1 MAIGTKRI
9 EDYVPVVK
17 YNEGLYTELPMYIAG
32 DLTVTGTT
40 TIAGVS
46 LTDLTVTG
54 NTTIGNAATDTLGV
68 TGVSTFTAGATTD
81 AVNITGTA
89 ITTGKAIDIIDLAAL
104 TSGIGIN
111 VTSAATAITGAGRL
125 VYSSHT
131 GVTSTSGILNEFISA
146 ANDETVI
153 VKVTASDVNALG
165 TALQVSSA
173 TTTGNG
179 ITVAANALTDGFGIS
194 VTSSATASTA
204 TGRLLNVNHS
214 GNASVSGVVAE
225 VKSAAADETVVFQAL
240 ASAALAAGKV
250 ANVSGAAVT
259 TGTLLSVADANAL
272 TTGMVAQF
280 KSNSSDATARTLVD
294 IHNDHASAVGSIPL
308 KITQDAPTS
317 TNFKLMMTLGTMQI
331 FVSDQ
336 TSPNTALTATEGSLC
351 LNGSSTGQIFWNTD
365 GATAWTALA

>member
-1 MAIGTKRI
+1 MTNGGIRTAK
-9 EDYVPVVK
+9 PV
-17 YNEGLYTELPMYIAG
+17 YIDN

-54 NTTIGNAATDTLGV
+54 NTVIGNSATDTLAV

-81 AVNITGTA
+81 AVNVTGTA
-89 ITTGKAIDIIDLAAL
+89 ITTGKAIEVIDLAAL
-104 TSGIGIN
+104 TSGIGVS

-125 VYSSHT
+125 ISSSHSGAT
-131 GVTSTSGILNEFISA
+131 TTSGILNEFASA

-179 ITVAANALTDGFGIS
+179 ITVAANALTDGFGVS

-214 GNASVSGVVAE
+214 GVSSTSGIVAE

-240 ASAALAAGKV
+240 ASDALAAGKV
-250 ANVSGAAVT
+250 VNVSGAAVT
-259 TGTLLSVADANAL
+259 TGMLLSVANADAL
-272 TTGMVAQF
+272 TTGGIAQF
-280 KSNSSDATARTLVD
+280 KSNSADTSSRNLVD
-294 IHNDHASAVGSIPL
+294 IHNDNASATGTVPL
-308 KITQDAPTS
+308 QITQDNVTS
-317 TNFKLMMTLGTMQI
+317 TNFKLMYKLGSI
-331 FVSDQ
+331 GFYISDE
-336 TSPNTALTATEGSLC
+336 TSPNTALTAAKGSVC
-351 LNGSSTGQIFWNTD
+351 FNGSATGQAFWNTD
-365 GATAWTALA
+365 GATAWTAFA